1 MEPVKRYDPD
11 VDDTGKACT
20 QENPKGGLVTSTD
33 YDTLLTDH
41 ARCVQDARRM
51 ANLIIAHLGTDSEY
65 SVTVSMMPT
74 RRAAYLENTEIAER
88 NRLRHAAQRVL
99 ETWKEGV

>member
-51 ANLIIAHLGTDSEY
+51 AEKLTRAVVAMHQWLNDGSALNDDPEY
-65 SVTVSMMPT
+65 
-74 RRAAYLENTEIAER
+74 RD
-88 NRLRHAAQRVL
+88 AQRVL